1 MFAQL
6 KTPFLALALCAAL
19 APASRADGFG
29 ISYSNNTGHGAFS
42 VGYSTGPFWAPSYPS
57 YPSYRVRRP
66 ARWVPGHYE
75 TVRERVWIPARYE
88 RVWIEPVYTWRR
100 DSCGRAYQ
108 VCAEQGRYQFVK
120 QPGYYDHRDGRVWVE
135 GFWRP

>member
-1 MFAQL
+1 MRPGTRDCFY
-6 KTPFLALALCAAL
+6 
-19 APASRADGFG
+19 GFTH
-29 ISYSNNTGHGAFS
+29 NTGHGAFS
-42 VGYSTGPFWAPSYPS
+42 VGYSTGPFWAPS

-108 VCAEQGRYQFVK
+108 VCVEQGRYQFVK